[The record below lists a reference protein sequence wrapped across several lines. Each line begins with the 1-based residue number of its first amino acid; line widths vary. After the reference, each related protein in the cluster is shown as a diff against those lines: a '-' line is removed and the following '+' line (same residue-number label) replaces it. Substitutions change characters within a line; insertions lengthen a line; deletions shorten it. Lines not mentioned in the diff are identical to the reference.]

1 MILILSVG
9 CSSAPTQPSL
19 VTEQAEIAN
28 ATDAPA
34 STTPSA
40 LPTTSIQ
47 YPTPQNAEKRTASE
61 SIRNLVVMDLAR
73 ILEVDEAEI
82 IIVQFNVAIWSEAQ
96 LGCAGRKGLYESIPI
111 PGYKILLQYRD
122 QFYEY
127 HTDNVGN
134 FRLCSPTTRPLGPIK

>member
-1 MILILSVG
+1 MILILSVVG
-9 CSSAPTQPSL
+9 SSAPTQPSL
-19 VTEQAEIAN
+19 VIEQAKTAN
-28 ATDAPA
+28 ATDTPA

-40 LPTTSIQ
+40 SPTTSIQ
-47 YPTPQNAEKRTASE
+47 NPTPQNAKKRTASE
-61 SIRNLVVMDLAR
+61 SIQNLVVMDLAR

-82 IIVQFNVAIWSEAQ
+82 LVIQFSAAIWSEAQ
-96 LGCAGRKGLYESIPI
+96 LGCAGRKGLHESTPI

-134 FRLCSPTTRPLGPIK
+134 FRLCSPPTKPLEPIK